1 MAVPIVSWH
10 RHIYNN
16 QQQICKRVQELIDH
30 SAESQLS
37 IELASECLALAP
49 WNDAPAVTSLDQL
62 RRSREAWQTLRPTR
76 NGTISVRDNMYLT
89 YDVCGHVFA
98 QGKTG
103 QIGVDDDSVTTRML
117 EFWEMPAGGGLMAV
131 EGEGT
136 RRWQRKDVDI
146 GMEVLDFTFDPSQD
160 ALFFV
165 EKQGFVDLLSPPCD
179 TTIYNSL
186 PKIELHFPPADT
198 FQQPAPSRRQNDQ
211 DGHGWPTRF

>member
-1 MAVPIVSWH
+1 
-10 RHIYNN
+10 
-16 QQQICKRVQELIDH
+16 VQKLIDR
-30 SAESQLS
+30 SAKSQLS

-49 WNDAPAVTSLDQL
+49 WNDEPAGTLLDRL
-62 RRSREAWQTLRPTR
+62 RRSREAWRTLRPTR
-76 NGTISVRDNMYLT
+76 EKTIPLRGDMYLGWE
-89 YDVCGHVFA
+89 VCGHVFGR
-98 QGKTG
+98 GKHG
-103 QIGVDDDSVTTRML
+103 QIGQHATIML
-117 EFWEMPAGGGLMAV
+117 EFGEMPVGGLMEVEVEV
-131 EGEGT
+131 EGEDEGT
-136 RRWQRKDVDI
+136 RGRGWHRECVDMGMDV
-146 GMEVLDFTFDPSQD
+146 VDFTFDPSQD